1 MKLDTRGGSPATY
14 LLGRGKLYI
23 GGDVNRYNGATPIA
37 ASHQNWRDVGNVTNF
52 TITQESETKEHRSS
66 LKGVQTIDLE
76 VPVSQKMIVTF
87 SLDELNLHNLTRF
100 FSGDLLA
107 GSLNYALF
115 NASCIDSTTLIAGVT
130 GDPNFF
136 VDTTVDEAVHD
147 LWYDLE
153 LTTISY
159 AGTYRAIDFQPNAS
173 QAIVVRKQATTR
185 SASDG
190 TVLTEGTH
198 YEIDRKMGRI
208 RFYNVAG
215 GLTAG
220 DTFQVRWAA
229 PTGDATKNTTFGT
242 DSKLYMIKLLTTSG
256 ISVPVKFISENPN
269 NGDIQAALELFRVK
283 LKPDGEFSGI
293 GDDWAA
299 LTFTGAL
306 ESVTN
311 PPPGSSEYGRWIGRE
326 TYST

>member
-1 MKLDTRGGSPATY
+1 MKLDTRGGTPASY
-14 LLGRGKLYI
+14 LLGRGKIYI

-37 ASHQNWRDVGNVTNF
+37 ASHQTWRDVGNVTDF

-66 LKGVQTIDLE
+66 LKGIQTVDLE

-87 SLDELNLHNLTRF
+87 TLDELNQHNLSRF
-100 FSGDLLA
+100 FSGELLS
-107 GSLNYALF
+107 GGLGYTLF
-115 NASCIDSTTLIAGVT
+115 NASCIDSTTNT
-130 GDPNFF
+130 GNENFY
-136 VDTTVDEAVHD
+136 VDTTVGEAVHD

-153 LTTISY
+153 LTVPLF
-159 AGTYRAIDFQPNAS
+159 GGVFRAIDFQANAS

-185 SASDG
+185 TASDG

-220 DTFQVRWAA
+220 DTFQVRWAV
-229 PTGDATKNTTFGT
+229 PVGDATKNTTTGV
-242 DSKLYMIKLLTTSG
+242 DSLLYMVKLLTTSG
-256 ISVPVKFISENPN
+256 ISVPVKFVSENPN

-293 GDDWAA
+293 GDDWAS

-311 PPPGSSEYGRWIGRE
+311 PPPGASEYGRWIGRE